1 MSATVKSKKALIQ
14 WAISLLVPLLVFLIP
29 ESELVTSD
37 LKLFFY
43 VTSVLILI
51 IAFDFFNTAWPAIVL
66 PTLYVVLG
74 IAPVD
79 VAFSSWTNTTVW
91 MIIGAFVMTQALE
104 NCGLLKRIAILC
116 IRACGGTF
124 TGTMIGLF
132 FAGYVLAW
140 VTFCNH
146 YIVMAVLSYAICVAM
161 GTGKSF
167 ESALL
172 LFSGQIGALTTQL
185 FTFEAAYNSMM
196 QAGVA
201 TVTDTITVPWY
212 CLPLYNAPALIITVL
227 FLFVLTKVFK
237 TKDKKLEGAKEYF
250 DKQYQEMGK
259 VTKQE
264 KKAAVLLSLLM
275 VYLVTTPFH
284 GAPIAYGFMLVPYL
298 MFLPG
303 INIADSSV
311 ITKVNW
317 SVVFFIAACLCIG
330 SVSIY
335 LNLGE
340 ILSVVLTPMLEGM
353 GTVPSLI
360 LIYIIGTLANLIL
373 TPAAMVSTLSG
384 PLTHIALD
392 LDMSA
397 YPFLMT
403 LIYSTDSVFLPHEIG
418 ALLVF
423 YGFGLMTMKQFIGL
437 NLFKMIFFFV
447 LFIVLQIPYWFLIG
461 LL

>member
-1 MSATVKSKKALIQ
+1 MGDQ
-14 WAISLLVPLLVFLIP
+14 SLGALLVFLIP

-74 IAPVD
+74 IAPVE

-124 TGTMIGLF
+124 HRHHDRPVLCWIRAGLGDF
-132 FAGYVLAW
+132 LQSLYCHGGAFLCHLCGDGYRQI
-140 VTFCNH
+140 FCN
-146 YIVMAVLSYAICVAM
+146 
-161 GTGKSF
+161 
-167 ESALL
+167 SALL

-196 QAGVA
+196 QAGMA

-447 LFIVLQIPYWFLIG
+447 LFIVLQIPYWYLIG